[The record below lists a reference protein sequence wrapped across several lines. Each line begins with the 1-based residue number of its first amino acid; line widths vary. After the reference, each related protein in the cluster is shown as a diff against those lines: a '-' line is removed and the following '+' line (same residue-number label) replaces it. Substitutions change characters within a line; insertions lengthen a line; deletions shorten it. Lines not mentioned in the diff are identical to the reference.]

1 MCFITTQKD
10 KPYEQR
16 KTVMLINVRGFTL
29 IELMIVVT
37 IITVVG
43 GIATPSLLSQLPDY
57 RLKGTTRTV
66 FATLQYAKM
75 SAASAG
81 KEYRVQ
87 FLLDPAPQR
96 YQLQQ
101 GNSFS
106 GSDNWKN
113 VHYSTAIP
121 PQVWIDHATD
131 YRGTHQSGIST
142 IAFNPTG
149 TASSGGIYLE
159 NSRGSLRSVKVSST
173 TGRIRITTN
182 W

>member
-1 MCFITTQKD
+1 MQTKA
-10 KPYEQR
+10 
-16 KTVMLINVRGFTL
+16 RGFTL
-29 IELMIVVT
+29 IELLVVMT
-37 IITVVG
+37 IILVVC
-43 GIATPSLLSQLPDY
+43 GIATPSLLSLLPDY
-57 RLKGTTRTV
+57 RLQGTARTV

-87 FLLDPAPQR
+87 FLLDPFPQR
-96 YQLQQ
+96 YQLQE
-101 GNSFS
+101 GNYFR
-106 GSDNWKN
+106 GSDRWKN
-113 VHYSTAIP
+113 VHHPSQLS

-131 YRGTHQSGIST
+131 YRGTHRSGISL

-159 NSRGSLRSVKVSST
+159 NSRGSVRSVKVAST
-173 TGRIRITTN
+173 TGRIRIDTR